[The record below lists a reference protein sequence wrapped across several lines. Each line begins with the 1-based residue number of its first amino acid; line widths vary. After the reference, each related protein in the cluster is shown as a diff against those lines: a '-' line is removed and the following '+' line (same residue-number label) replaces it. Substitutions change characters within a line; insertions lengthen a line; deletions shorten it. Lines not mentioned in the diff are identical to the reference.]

1 MSKDNELIYTNLSPH
16 GCRDCGEIN
25 KDYTGALTGRK
36 ICAECGGLVLNLQEA
51 FDYIMQLRAEVDGA
65 EWSQEQN

>member
-1 MSKDNELIYTNLSPH
+1 MGNDNELIYTNLSPH

-36 ICAECGGLVLNLQEA
+36 ICSECGGLVLNLQEA
-51 FDYIMQLRAEVDGA
+51 FDYIMQLHASMDGA
-65 EWSQEQN
+65 MDKEW